1 MFNRGVAIR
10 NGSLA
15 IYRQQALTETGH
27 LSASGP
33 LCKSDHLR
41 TCGLNARAS
50 EKSRF
55 SLRIS
60 RHVLSKLTLSL
71 LLLTTFLASLAS
83 TPAHAE
89 PPKIS
94 DEPLPVTAKEVEAL
108 HRAFRGYVAVSFPV
122 GLDVGCNVTEGS
134 YFEKRFTS
142 FARSWFEV
150 TVRTQCGK
158 NEAESFKVW
167 FQCMELNNAGAHGH
181 VVCERSTTP
190 TELQF

>member
-10 NGSLA
+10 NGSLT

-33 LCKSDHLR
+33 LSKSDHLR
-41 TCGLNARAS
+41 TRGPNARVS
-50 EKSRF
+50 KKSRF

-71 LLLTTFLASLAS
+71 LLILTANLAS

-89 PPKIS
+89 PPQIS
-94 DEPLPVTAKEVEAL
+94 NEPLPVTTKEVEAL

-122 GLDVGCNVTEGS
+122 GLDVGCNVAEGS

-158 NEAESFKVW
+158 NEVESFKVW
-167 FQCMELNNAGAHGH
+167 FQCIELNNAGSHGH
-181 VVCERSTTP
+181 IVCERSTTP